1 MKMIARNALA
11 LLAVAAVAW
20 VCAPARAM
28 GIAPQDIKILKSAD
42 EPRVMVQ
49 YSGARAA
56 RMEIRING
64 VFAGQRVLDASRGSG
79 EAAFALDVGLLRE
92 GENSIEAILFNA
104 KGEVVGRERLV
115 LQAEKASEAVY
126 IALPKQNETVRGTVE
141 IRVGFGKQMQDAFVS
156 FFVDGQFR
164 SMKNF
169 PPYSYIWDTRK
180 ETNGWHELEAW
191 VYDRSQ
197 TTMKSQKTRV
207 FVDNPGGRTE
217 RVTNPPADPTA
228 PPVKSG
234 VEPGAGLK
242 TLTGGIEG
250 VKGAVQPIELRGLSD
265 PGLSAPVSPTQG
277 LKARDTLYAEASG
290 IRVTDPKA
298 PVGVV
303 APVEGT
309 KPPEV
314 NVDSNVVPVVVGT
327 RLPDGVYTITYAGE
341 VVRFDVEPFVEAGV
355 PLTPLRHLF
364 EHAGAEVSWLH
375 GEKVATAKGEGVP
388 EVWVKIG
395 DLIARIDGRA
405 VQLERPAFIKR
416 GRTIIPLS
424 FIRDALD
431 VEVNYDRSTGHVLI
445 TKPAE
450 KR

>member
-1 MKMIARNALA
+1 MKMKTRNAFA

-28 GIAPQDIKILKSAD
+28 GIAAQDIKILKSAD

-56 RMEIRING
+56 RIEIRING

-79 EAAFALDVGLLRE
+79 EAAFALDVGLLNE

-141 IRVGFGKQMQDAFVS
+141 IRVGFCKQMQDAFVS

-217 RVTNPPADPTA
+217 RVINPPPDPTA

-242 TLTGGIEG
+242 TATGGIES

-265 PGLSAPVSPTQG
+265 PGLSAPVSATQG

-341 VVRFDVEPFVEAGV
+341 VVRFDVEPFVEEGV

>member
-1 MKMIARNALA
+1 MKMIARNALT
-11 LLAVAAVAW
+11 LLAVSAAVW
-20 VCAPARAM
+20 VCVPIRAM
-28 GIAPQDIKILKSAD
+28 GIALQDIKIIKSAD

-56 RMEIRING
+56 RIEIRING
-64 VFAGQRVLDASRGSG
+64 VFAGQRVVDASRGSG
-79 EAAFALDVGLLRE
+79 EATFTLDVGLLNE
-92 GENSIEAILFNA
+92 GENTIEAILFNS
-104 KGEVVGRERLV
+104 KDEVVGKERLV
-115 LQAEKASEAVY
+115 LQAERANEAVY

-141 IRVGFGKQMQDAFVS
+141 IRVGFGRQVQDAFVS

-164 SMKNF
+164 AMKNF

-180 ETNGWHELEAW
+180 EANGWHELEAW

-217 RVTNPPADPTA
+217 RNTNPPADPTA
-228 PPVKSG
+228 PPITSG
-234 VEPGAGLK
+234 VESGTGFRAA
-242 TLTGGIEG
+242 TGGVEG
-250 VKGAVQPIELRGLSD
+250 VKGAVQPLEMRGLSD
-265 PGLSAPVSPTQG
+265 PSLSAPISSTQG
-277 LKARDTLYAEASG
+277 LKARDTLYAEATG
-290 IRVTDPKA
+290 IRVTDPRA

-303 APVEGT
+303 VPIEGT
-309 KPPEV
+309 TPPSV
-314 NVDSNVVPVVVGT
+314 NVDSNIVPVVVGT

-341 VVRFDVEPFVEAGV
+341 VVRFDVEPFVEEGI

-364 EHAGAEVSWLH
+364 EHAGAKVSWVH
-375 GEKVATAKGEGVP
+375 SEKVATAKGEGVP

-405 VQLERPAFIKR
+405 IQLERPAFIKR

-424 FIRDALD
+424 FVRDALD
-431 VEVNYDRSTGHVLI
+431 VEVSYDRSTGHVLI

-450 KR
+450 KK

>member
-11 LLAVAAVAW
+11 LVAATAAAW
-20 VCAPARAM
+20 LCAPAHAM
-28 GIAPQDIKILKSAD
+28 GIAAQDIKILKSAE

-56 RMEIRING
+56 RIEIRING
-64 VFAGQRVLDASRGSG
+64 VFAGQRVVDATRSSG
-79 EAAFALDVGLLRE
+79 EAAFTLDVNLLNE
-92 GENSIEAILFNA
+92 GENVVEAILLNS
-104 KGEVVGRERLV
+104 KGDVIGRERLV
-115 LQAEKASEAVY
+115 LQAERANEAVY

-141 IRVGFGKQMQDAFVS
+141 IRVGFGRQMHDAFVS

-217 RVTNPPADPTA
+217 RLVNPPADPTA
-228 PPVKSG
+228 PPVTSA
-234 VEPGAGLK
+234 VEPGTGLK
-242 TLTGGIEG
+242 TAAGGIEG
-250 VKGAVQPIELRGLSD
+250 VKGALEPIELRGLTD
-265 PGLSAPVSPTQG
+265 PNLKAPVSSTQG
-277 LKARDTLYAEASG
+277 MKARDTLYAEASG

-309 KPPEV
+309 TPPAV

-341 VVRFDVEPFVEAGV
+341 VVRFDVEPFVEEGV

-364 EHAGAEVSWLH
+364 EHAGAEVSWAH
-375 GEKVATAKGEGVP
+375 ADKVAMAKGEGVP

-424 FIRDALD
+424 FVRDALQ

-445 TKPAE
+445 TKPSE
-450 KR
+450 KK

>member
-11 LLAVAAVAW
+11 LLVALAAVW
-20 VCAPARAM
+20 VCAPAWAM
-28 GIAPQDIKILKSAD
+28 GIVPQDIKILKSAD

-56 RMEIRING
+56 RIEIRING
-64 VFAGQRVLDASRGSG
+64 VFAGQRAVDASRGFG
-79 EAAFALDVGLLRE
+79 EAAFALDIGLLNE
-92 GENSIEAILFNA
+92 GENVIEAILFNV

-141 IRVGFGKQMQDAFVS
+141 IRVGFGREMDGAFVS

-180 ETNGWHELEAW
+180 EANGWHELEAW

-217 RVTNPPADPTA
+217 RATSPAADPTP
-228 PPVKSG
+228 PPVNSG
-234 VEPGAGLK
+234 VEAGSGLK
-242 TLTGGIEG
+242 TATGGIEG
-250 VKGAVQPIELRGLSD
+250 VKGAVQPLELRGLSD
-265 PGLSAPVSPTQG
+265 PSLSAPVSATQG

-290 IRVTDPKA
+290 IRVSDPKA
-298 PVGVV
+298 PVGPPPP
-303 APVEGT
+303 AAGVEPT
-309 KPPEV
+309 PV

-341 VVRFDVEPFVEAGV
+341 VVRFDVEPFVEAGI

-364 EHAGAEVSWLH
+364 EHAGAEVSWVH
-375 GEKVATAKGEGVP
+375 AEKVAVASGQGVP

-395 DLIARIDGRA
+395 DVIARIGGRA
-405 VQLERPAFIKR
+405 VQLERAAFIKR
-416 GRTIIPLS
+416 GRVIIPLS
-424 FIRDALD
+424 FVRDALD
-431 VEVNYDRSTGHVLI
+431 VEVKYDRSTGHVLI
-445 TKPAE
+445 TKPTE
-450 KR
+450 KK